1 MRRFVVA
8 LALAAIAGT
17 ASAGEFE
24 LPDVPVLRGSN
35 PALPSPYI
43 PAPPV
48 FTRWSGF
55 YGGVQIGWSRAAVD
69 FSTVVGPLVNDILRN
84 TTIQADVG
92 SWSILLNGDTSSYNA
107 GGFAGF
113 NTQWDEAVL
122 GFEVS
127 YGHTNLHKAA
137 SDSLSL
143 SFINNGQAPPGHTFQ
158 YNVTVSGA
166 ASVQI
171 TDIWTA
177 RLRGGWV
184 VDCWLPY
191 AFAGGA
197 VARAEVF
204 RSAAVSGT
212 LTDIS
217 KDAAGNEISVTGALV
232 LPPPI
237 NEGQSNFVGFGYTLG
252 VGVDYMII
260 PNLIARA
267 EYEFVQLP
275 NIKGAKLSI
284 NTLRTGVGF
293 KF

>member
-1 MRRFVVA
+1 MRRFVVT
-8 LALAAIAGT
+8 LALTAIAGT
-17 ASAGEFE
+17 AFAGEFE
-24 LPDVPVLRGSN
+24 LPDVPILRGSN

-69 FSTVVGPLVNDILRN
+69 FSTIVGPLVNQILRDSA
-84 TTIQADVG
+84 IQENVG
-92 SWSILLNGDTSSYNA
+92 GWSILLNGDTSSYNA
-107 GGFAGF
+107 GGFVGF
-113 NTQWDEAVL
+113 NTQWDEAIL
-122 GFEVS
+122 GFELN
-127 YGHTNLHKAA
+127 YGHTNLRKAA

-143 SFINNGQAPPGHTFQ
+143 SFINNAQAPQGHTYQ
-158 YNVTVSGA
+158 YDVTVSGA

-197 VARAEVF
+197 VARANVF
-204 RSAAVSGT
+204 RTAAVSGT

-217 KDAAGNEISVTGALV
+217 TDSSGNEISVTGALV
-232 LPPPI
+232 LPAPI
-237 NEGQSNFVGFGYTLG
+237 TEGQSNFIAFGYTLG
-252 VGVDYMII
+252 MGVDYMIT
-260 PNLIARA
+260 PNVIARG
-267 EYEFVQLP
+267 EYEFIQMP
-275 NIKGAKLSI
+275 NVKGARLSI

>member
-1 MRRFVVA
+1 MRRFVIA
-8 LALAAIAGT
+8 LALTGIAGS
-17 ASAGEFE
+17 AFAGEFE

-55 YGGVQIGWSRAAVD
+55 YIGGQVGWSRAGVD
-69 FSTVVGPLVNDILRN
+69 FSTVVGPLVNQILRDSA
-84 TTIQADVG
+84 IQENVG
-92 SWSILLNGDTSSYNA
+92 SWSILLNGNTSSYNA
-107 GGFAGF
+107 GAFVGF

-122 GFEVS
+122 GFEVN
-127 YGHTNLHKAA
+127 YGHTNLRKSS

-143 SFINNGQAPPGHTFQ
+143 SFINNSQAPPGHTYQ
-158 YNVTVSGA
+158 YNVTSSGA
-166 ASVQI
+166 ASVQV
-171 TDIWTA
+171 TDIWTP

-184 VDCWLPY
+184 ADCWLPY
-191 AFAGGA
+191 AFAGVA
-197 VARAEVF
+197 VARANVF
-204 RSAAVSGT
+204 RTAAVSGT

-217 KDAAGNEISVTGALV
+217 RDVVGNEISVTSALA

-237 NEGQSNFVGFGYTLG
+237 TDGQSNYIAFGYTLG

-260 PNLIARA
+260 PNVIARA

-275 NIKGAKLSI
+275 NVKGARLSI
-284 NTLRTGVGF
+284 NTLRTGVGL

>member
-1 MRRFVVA
+1 MRRFIVA
-8 LALAAIAGT
+8 LALAGIAGS
-17 ASAGEFE
+17 AFAGEFE

-55 YGGVQIGWSRAAVD
+55 YGGVQAGYSRAGVD
-69 FSTVVGPLVNDILRN
+69 FSQVVGPLVNQILRDSA
-84 TTIQADVG
+84 IQQNVG
-92 SWSILLNGDTSSYNA
+92 SWSILSNGDTNSYNA

-122 GFEVS
+122 GFEMN
-127 YGHTNLHKAA
+127 YAHTNLLRAD

-143 SFINNGQAPPGHTFQ
+143 MFINNAQAPTGHTYQ
-158 YNVTVSGA
+158 YAITVSGA
-166 ASVQI
+166 SSVQV

-197 VARAEVF
+197 VARANVF

-212 LTDIS
+212 LTDIHT
-217 KDAAGNEISVTGALV
+217 DASGNEISTTSTLAL
-232 LPPPI
+232 PAPI
-237 NEGQSNFVGFGYTLG
+237 TEGQNNYIAFGYTLG
-252 VGVDYMII
+252 VGVDYMLL
-260 PNLIARA
+260 PNVIARA
-267 EYEFVQLP
+267 EYEFVQMP
-275 NIKGAKLSI
+275 NVKGAKLSI
-284 NTLRTGVGF
+284 NTLRTGVGL